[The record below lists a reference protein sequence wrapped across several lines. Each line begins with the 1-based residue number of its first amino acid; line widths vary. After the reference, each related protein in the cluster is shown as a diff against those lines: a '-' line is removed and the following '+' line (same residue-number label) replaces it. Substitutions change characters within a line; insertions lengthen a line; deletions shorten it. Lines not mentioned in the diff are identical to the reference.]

1 MFKRCLTAVIFFILI
16 LPMFI
21 WNDTI
26 ILNVTVAVF
35 SGISAYEVFKI
46 TKIKSYFIFIL
57 NVAIAGII
65 PLLYSVLEEYILIIC
80 IAYIIILFIYFIIN
94 NNNITFITIA
104 QVFFLEFYVT
114 VFFSSI
120 LSVRN
125 LENGGLYLF
134 FLIFI
139 SAWITDIFAYFT
151 GFLIGKHKLCPTIS
165 PKKTIEGSVGGIVFT
180 VAAYIIYGFILKNN
194 FVVNVNYFTLITL
207 GFLSSVISQIGDLS
221 ASLIKRY
228 YNVKDYGKILPG
240 HGGIMDRFDSVLFV
254 APLIYCY
261 CSLFTVFN

>member
-1 MFKRCLTAVIFFILI
+1 MFKRCLTAVIFFIFI

-26 ILNVTVAVF
+26 ILNITIAVF
-35 SGISAYEVFKI
+35 SGISSYEVFKI
-46 TKIKSYFIFIL
+46 TKIKSPLILIL
-57 NVAIAGII
+57 NIAVSAIV
-65 PLLYSVLEEYILIIC
+65 PLLYSILEEYVLIIY

-94 NNNITFITIA
+94 NSKITFITIS

-125 LENGGLYLF
+125 LEKGGLYLF

-151 GFLIGKHKLCPTIS
+151 GFLIGKHKLCPIIS
-165 PKKTIEGSVGGIVFT
+165 PKKTIEGSVGGIIFT
-180 VAAYIIYGFILKNN
+180 VIAYIIYGLILVKY
-194 FVVNVNYFTLITL
+194 FDVNVNYFTLMVL
-207 GFLSSVISQIGDLS
+207 AFLSSAVSQIGDLS

-261 CSLFTVFN
+261 SSLFTVFN